1 MTYESLDEVGT
12 RDPML
17 SIARLRRAGELYAGE
32 LDLKDPRVSPIYGEL
47 RGLGPITVLVG
58 TRDLLLHDSRR
69 LRDLA
74 EAAGIQVTYHE
85 EAGPHPRV
93 ADSPSARG
101 APGPGSDR
109 RVDP

>member
-1 MTYESLDEVGT
+1 MSW
-12 RDPML
+12 
-17 SIARLRRAGELYAGE
+17 YAGD

-74 EAAGIQVTYHE
+74 EAEGIEVTHLHE
-85 EAGPHPRV
+85 EEDLSHVWPILPLPEARRARAAIVGSIRSPRL
-93 ADSPSARG
+93 APSR
-101 APGPGSDR
+101 
-109 RVDP
+109 